1 MRQLFIGY
9 QTRLLKLNAPM
20 LVALTNESFNNRSK
34 NATFLATLKK
44 LLIHE

>member
-1 MRQLFIGY
+1 MRQLFTGY
-9 QTRLLKLNAPM
+9 QSRLQKLHAPM

-34 NATFLATLKK
+34 NATFLDTLKK